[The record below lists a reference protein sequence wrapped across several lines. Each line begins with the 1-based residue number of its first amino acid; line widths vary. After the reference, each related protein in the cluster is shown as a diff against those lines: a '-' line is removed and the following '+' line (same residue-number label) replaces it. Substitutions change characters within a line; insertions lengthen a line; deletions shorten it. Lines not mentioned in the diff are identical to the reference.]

1 MLQGWV
7 VVIIA
12 LAYIGFLFLV
22 ASYGDRRRELS
33 RGSTSRLLIY
43 PLSLAIY
50 CTSWTFFG
58 SVGLASRGGVDFF
71 AIYIGPMVM
80 VGLAFP
86 LLIRIVRLAKG
97 QNITSIADLIAARYG
112 KSQAVAA
119 TVALIAIVGMVP
131 YIALQL
137 KAVSSSVGT
146 ILAQAYPGG
155 AQPIVG
161 DSALFVA
168 LFMAAF
174 AVLFGTRHT
183 DATEHQDGLMLA
195 IATESIVKL
204 VAFLTVGI
212 FVTFVM
218 FHGPLALFTRALD
231 QANTAAVLT
240 RVPPLT
246 SFCAMTVLSLFA
258 IVLLPRQFHVAV
270 VENHSEAEIRRAAW
284 LFPLYLVLINLFVL
298 PIAMAGLLTFPAG
311 KIDSDM
317 FVLALPIAA
326 HSELITL
333 IAFVGGLSAATAMVI
348 VESVAL
354 AIMVSNDIVVPL
366 VLKRRATLAG
376 PSDSGAWLLMTRR
389 IAIFVILLFA
399 YIYYRSAGEA
409 QLAAIGLLS
418 FAAIAQL
425 APAFFGGLI
434 WPRGTAR
441 GAIAGMTAGILVWGY
456 TLLLPSISD
465 AGIVSASILTDGPW
479 GLGFLRPQALFG
491 LELPPLVHGVL
502 LSLAVNIACYIG
514 SSLSRRPT
522 SIERVQADVFV
533 PSTLAPIL
541 APMAPS
547 FRLRRAS
554 VTVEELIA
562 TVARYLGEERTRE
575 SFASFAASRRISLEP
590 QAEADFQLLQYG
602 EYLLASAIGAASS
615 RLVLSLLLRKRT
627 VSTKDALKLL
637 DDANAAFHYNREILQ
652 TALDHVRQGI
662 AVFDKDLNLV
672 CWNRQFGEI
681 FDLPHGLTRV
691 GIALHEI
698 LRYVAQH
705 GDYDEKNFD
714 AAIAERIA
722 KYTSEVEPFLERF
735 AERGLVIEVR
745 SNHMPDGGLVTTFT
759 DITPSVKAAEA
770 LERANATLE
779 RRVRERTKE
788 LTRLNTE
795 LERAKAEAD
804 EANVS
809 KTRFVA
815 AASHDILQPLNAAR
829 LYVTSLIERQRQTDN
844 EAEDGDLVQNI
855 DASLEAVEEIF
866 AALLDISRLDT
877 GAMKPEM
884 TDFRVDELLQRLDVE
899 FAPLA
904 REKGLNLRFM
914 PCALTVRSDRRL
926 LRRLLQNFVSNAIK
940 YTPAGSVLVGCRRR
954 GGKLRIDVYDTGI
967 GIPHAKR
974 RAVFK
979 EFHRLDQGA
988 RVARGVGL
996 GLSIVERI
1004 ARVLDSEVAL
1014 KSVVGRGSRFS
1025 VEVPR
1030 AAAAAATPAV
1040 HAMTRTGAGRLTG
1053 TVALCID
1060 NDRSILDGMEKL
1072 LGGWGC
1078 RVLTAADLTEAL
1090 AAMDASGLEP
1100 DGLLVDYHL
1109 DGGNGIAAIA
1119 ELRRRLGRQLGRDL
1133 PAILITA
1140 DRSLH
1145 VREEAQGRGRASPA
1159 QAAQARVFARTDHAV
1174 ARATGGGGVVVSNHS
1189 VTLRCERSE
1198 PRRATAEALEQHPSR
1213 RAFGAHLRMT
1223 MTVADAATARLRC
1236 GPRR

>member
-7 VVIIA
+7 VVAIA

-22 ASYGDRRRELS
+22 ASYGDRMRELS
-33 RGSTSRLLIY
+33 RGASSRLLIY

-58 SVGLASRGGVDFF
+58 SVGLASRNGFDFLT
-71 AIYIGPMVM
+71 IYIGPVLMI
-80 VGLAFP
+80 GLGYP
-86 LLIRIVRLAKG
+86 VIIRIVRLAKA

-119 TVALIAIVGMVP
+119 TVALIAIVGMIP

-137 KAVSSSVGT
+137 KAVSSSVST
-146 ILAQAYPGG
+146 ILAQAPGG
-155 AQPIVG
+155 AGQPLLG
-161 DSALFVA
+161 DIALFVA
-168 LFMAAF
+168 LAMAIF
-174 AVLFGTRHT
+174 AVLFGTRHI

-204 VAFLTVGI
+204 VAFLAVGA

-218 FHGPLALFTRALD
+218 FHGPFALFARALELPHS
-231 QANTAAVLT
+231 AAVLT
-240 RVPPLT
+240 RAPQLA
-246 SFCAMTVLSLFA
+246 SFCAMTALSLFA
-258 IVLLPRQFHVAV
+258 IVLLPRQFHVTV

-284 LFPLYLVLINLFVL
+284 LFPVYLVLINLFVL

-311 KIDSDM
+311 RVDSDM
-317 FVLALPIAA
+317 FVVALPLAS
-326 HSELITL
+326 HSELMTL

-348 VESVAL
+348 VETVAL

-376 PSDSGAWLLMTRR
+376 APNDAGAQLLTTRR
-389 IAIFVILLFA
+389 IAIFVILLLA
-399 YIYYRSAGEA
+399 YIYYRSAGDA
-409 QLAAIGLLS
+409 QLASIGLLS
-418 FAAIAQL
+418 FAAVAQF

-434 WPRGTAR
+434 WRRGTAL
-441 GAIAGMTAGILVWGY
+441 GAIVGMSAGILVWSY

-465 AGIVSASILTDGPW
+465 AGLVSASILSGGPW
-479 GLGFLRPQALFG
+479 GVAFLQPQALLG
-491 LELPPLVHGVL
+491 IDLPPLVHGVL
-502 LSLAVNIACYIG
+502 MSLAVNILFYIG
-514 SSLSRRPT
+514 CSLSRTP
-522 SIERVQADVFV
+522 SAIERVQADVFV
-533 PSTLAPIL
+533 PPLLAPR
-541 APMAPS
+541 APS

-575 SFASFAASRRISLEP
+575 SFASFALTRRISVEP

-627 VSTKDALKLL
+627 VSTEAALKLL
-637 DDANAAFHYNREILQ
+637 DDANAAIHYNREVLQ

-662 AVFDKDLNLV
+662 AVFDKELALL
-672 CWNRQFGEI
+672 CWNRQFGEL

-691 GIALHEI
+691 GIPLVEI
-698 LRYVAQH
+698 LRHIAQT
-705 GDYDEKNFD
+705 GERDLKAVDSF
-714 AAIAERIA
+714 ISERIV

-745 SNHMPDGGLVTTFT
+745 ANRMPDGGLVTTFT

-779 RRVRERTKE
+779 RRVRERTGE
-788 LTRLNTE
+788 LTRLNTA

-829 LYVTSLIERQRQTDN
+829 LYVTSLIERQRRSKGDG
-844 EAEDGDLVQNI
+844 EDADLVQNI

-866 AALLDISRLDT
+866 TALLDISRLDT
-877 GAMKPEM
+877 GAMKPELA
-884 TDFRVDELLQRLDVE
+884 DFRIDELLQRLDVE

-904 REKGLNLRFM
+904 REKGLDLVFM
-914 PCALTVRSDRRL
+914 PCSQTVRSDRRL
-926 LRRLLQNFVSNAIK
+926 LRRLLQNLISNAIK
-940 YTPAGSVLVGCRRR
+940 YTPAGRLLVGCRRR
-954 GGKLRIDVYDTGI
+954 GERLRIEIHDTGI
-967 GIPHAKR
+967 GIPHGKR
-974 RAVFK
+974 RAVFR
-979 EFHRLDQGA
+979 EFHRLDHGA

-1004 ARVLDSEVAL
+1004 ARVLGCEVAL
-1014 KSVVGRGSRFS
+1014 KSDVGRGSRFS
-1025 VEVPR
+1025 IALPRASALAAAQKRHAVPR
-1030 AAAAAATPAV
+1030 LD
-1040 HAMTRTGAGRLTG
+1040 AGRLDG
-1053 TVALCID
+1053 TVVLCID
-1060 NDRSILDGMEKL
+1060 NERAIVDGMETL

-1078 RVLTAADLTEAL
+1078 RVLKAADLAVAL
-1090 AAMDASGLEP
+1090 AAIDASGLEP

-1109 DGGNGIAAIA
+1109 DGGNGVAAIA
-1119 ELRRRLGRQLGRDL
+1119 ELRRRLGCEL

-1145 VREEAQGRGRASPA
+1145 VREEARA
-1159 QAAQARVFARTDHAV
+1159 
-1174 ARATGGGGVVVSNHS
+1174 
-1189 VTLRCERSE
+1189 E
-1198 PRRATAEALEQHPSR
+1198 
-1213 RAFGAHLRMT
+1213 GAHLLNKPIKPASLRALIT
-1223 MTVADAATARLRC
+1223 QWRVQRVAAE
-1236 GPRR
+1236 